1 MLKINNKAENHIVF
15 IRSTE
20 NADKL
25 MRSQENNKKLKS
37 GIGGG
42 FFVPESSSEVL
53 GSGNEGRHGRRMDEG
68 AHQRSVS

>member
-1 MLKINNKAENHIVF
+1 
-15 IRSTE
+15 
-20 NADKL
+20 

-68 AHQRSVS
+68 AHQRGVSWIYEGVTILVNHVVSNLGCT